1 MIKKLCEEIFKD
13 DMSDYAIKIAYF
25 TVAPELAKKLS
36 KNEWDEFYF
45 IFKEKLQKAE
55 EKNPRG
61 IFEIKNTQPQ

>member
-36 KNEWDEFYF
+36 KNEWDEFMGKVLEYIKENMATDLIANF
-45 IFKEKLQKAE
+45 I
-55 EKNPRG
+55 
-61 IFEIKNTQPQ
+61 

>member
-36 KNEWDEFYF
+36 KNEWDEFMGKVLEYIKENMTTDLIANF
-45 IFKEKLQKAE
+45 I
-55 EKNPRG
+55 
-61 IFEIKNTQPQ
+61 